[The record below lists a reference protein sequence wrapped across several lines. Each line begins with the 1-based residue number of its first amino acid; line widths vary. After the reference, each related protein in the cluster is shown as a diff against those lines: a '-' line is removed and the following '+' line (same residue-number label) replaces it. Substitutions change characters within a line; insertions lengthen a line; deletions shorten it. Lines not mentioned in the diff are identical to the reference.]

1 MDIDEE
7 DWLQLSGLQ
16 HYAFCKR
23 QWAIICLENQ
33 WADNL
38 RTVEGDFLHERA
50 HDGQIREKR
59 GDVLTV
65 RGLRIHSRL
74 LGVSGQCDVV
84 EFHRD
89 GQGVPLAGEQGLWVP
104 VPVEYKRGS
113 PKVSDADR
121 LQLCA
126 QAMCLEEMLLCP
138 RIGQGYLYY
147 GETARREQVALD
159 ADLRDTVTTCLADMH
174 RMAARRQTPKVKPT
188 KGCNACSLKDVCL
201 PFLQNRRSAAAYIAS
216 RIHENVSEEGPP
228 CEN

>member
-23 QWAIICLENQ
+23 QWALIHLENQ

-38 RTVEGDFLHERA
+38 RTIEGDLLHERA
-50 HDGQIREKR
+50 HNGQIREKR

-65 RGLRIHSRL
+65 RGLRIHSRR
-74 LGVSGQCDVV
+74 LGISGQCDVV

-89 GQGVPLAGEQGLWVP
+89 GRGVPLAGEQGLWQP

-113 PKVSDADR
+113 PKVNDADR

-126 QAMCLEEMLLCP
+126 QALCLEEMLLCP
-138 RIGQGYLYY
+138 RIGEGYLYY
-147 GETARREQVALD
+147 GETAHRECVPLD
-159 ADLRDTVTTCLADMH
+159 TDLRDTVATCLTDMH
-174 RMAARRQTPKVKPT
+174 RLAACRQTPKGKPS

-201 PFLQNRRSAAAYIAS
+201 PFLQNKRSAAAYIAS
-216 RIHENVSEEGPP
+216 RIREDAPEGGLT